1 MEKLEIEQKIKGV
14 IEKIKPALQADGGNI
29 EFVNMTEDNVV
40 NVRLLGACGSCP
52 YSLIT
57 LKQGVETAI
66 KEEVPSVKSVEAVN

>member
-1 MEKLEIEQKIKGV
+1 MENLDVVEKIKGV
-14 IEKIKPALQADGGNI
+14 IERIRPALEADGGNI